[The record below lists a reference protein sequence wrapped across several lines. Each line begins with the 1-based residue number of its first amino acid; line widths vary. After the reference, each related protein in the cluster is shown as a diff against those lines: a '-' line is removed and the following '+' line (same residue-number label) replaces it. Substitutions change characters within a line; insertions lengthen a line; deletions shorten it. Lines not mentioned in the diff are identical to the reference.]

1 MTDTYTADTLLA
13 VDFGTATTRALLFD
27 VVEGHYRFLA
37 SGEAAS
43 TLGPPYFEASEGM
56 RHALNQLQT
65 ITGRT
70 VLDET
75 AAMIMPATAD
85 GSGVDGFVATSSA
98 GPIVR
103 AVIVGLLPDVSLES
117 VRRAADSTYISVV
130 EKLSLGDHRR
140 QDQQIDAVLAAKP
153 HLILIGGGTDG
164 GAGEALL
171 KLVEVVGLAC
181 HLLPPDAK
189 ARVLYLGNA
198 ALTDKVT
205 QLLSGIATVYIAPNV
220 QPELGEEV
228 LAPARIE
235 LGKVF
240 EELRL
245 EQIGGLHALSSWT
258 GGRILPTAP
267 AEAQTI
273 RLLSRIL
280 DSAKSVLGVSVGS
293 ASTALATAVSG
304 ELHSSVCPDLGVGL
318 NAAKVLEETSLND
331 FLHWLPFEFS
341 EAAAREFIL
350 NKSLYPHTLPM
361 EVNDLYLEH
370 ALARQVIRATLR
382 RARRR
387 WPHTELLPA
396 FDLIIGSGAVLG
408 RLPRPGTAA
417 LILLDALQPTGF
429 TRLSLDAHHL
439 LAALGALS
447 YVHPLA
453 VAQVMETEPL
463 VNLGPAFS
471 LVGRA
476 RMGEVIC
483 QVRLVSETGAEA
495 AVEIKSGSLEVL
507 SLPPGQQGKLTLKP
521 RPGIDAG
528 SGPGRSRTRDITGGV
543 AGVMIDG
550 RGRPIVFPTNPEKR
564 YETVQ
569 QWIWKVGGV

>member
-1 MTDTYTADTLLA
+1 MTDSYSADTLLA

-27 VVEGHYRFLA
+27 VVAGHYRFLA
-37 SGEAAS
+37 SGEASS

-56 RHALNQLQT
+56 RHALNQLQA

-70 VLDET
+70 VLDE
-75 AAMIMPATAD
+75 AAAIIMPSTAD
-85 GSGVDGFVATSSA
+85 GSGVDAFVATSSA
-98 GPIVR
+98 GPSVR
-103 AVIVGLLPDVSLES
+103 AVLVGLLPAVSLES
-117 VRRAADSTYISVV
+117 VRRAADSTYISVA
-130 EKLSLGDHRR
+130 ETLSLGDHRR
-140 QDQQIDAVLAAKP
+140 EDQQIDAVLAAKP

-164 GAGEALL
+164 GASEALL
-171 KLVEVVGLAC
+171 KLIEVVGLAC

-198 ALTDKVT
+198 ALKDRVT
-205 QLLSGIATVYIAPNV
+205 QLLGGVATVYLAPNV
-220 QPELGEEV
+220 QPELGQEV
-228 LAPARIE
+228 LAPARVE
-235 LGKVF
+235 LAKIF

-245 EQIGGLHALSSWT
+245 EQIGGFHALSSWT

-273 RLLSRIL
+273 RLLSRTL
-280 DSAKSVLGVSVGS
+280 DSGKSILGVSVGS
-293 ASTALATAVSG
+293 ASTAITTALNG
-304 ELHSSVCPDLGVGL
+304 ELHLSVRPDLGVGL
-318 NAAKVLEETSLND
+318 NAAAVLEETALGD
-331 FLHWLPFEFS
+331 FTHWLPFEFS

-370 ALARQVIRATLR
+370 ALARQVIRAALR
-382 RARRR
+382 RARRY
-387 WPHTELLPA
+387 WPRADLLPA
-396 FDLIIGSGAVLG
+396 FDLIVGSGSLLG
-408 RLPRPGTAA
+408 RLPRPGAAA
-417 LILLDALQPTGF
+417 LILLDALQPTGL

-453 VAQVMETEPL
+453 VAQIIETDPL
-463 VNLGPAFS
+463 VNLGPAIS

-476 RMGEVIC
+476 RTGEVIC
-483 QVRLVSETGAEA
+483 QVRLVSESGAEA
-495 AVEIKSGSLEVL
+495 ALEVKFGSLEVL
-507 SLPPGQQGKLTLKP
+507 SLPPGQRGKLTLKP

-528 SGPGRSRTRDITGGV
+528 SGPGRSRTRDVTGGV
-543 AGVMIDG
+543 VGVMIDG
-550 RGRPIVFPTNPEKR
+550 RGRPIVFPTIAEKR
-564 YETVQ
+564 YEAVQ